1 MKSRAD
7 RDLQYFLA
15 GLEADPSLFEPG
27 RLRDDLDSYDDLDTV
42 FGDFDSEAFKKETNG
57 RIHHQAKAIRNRLEA
72 DNADLYQAIRSEI
85 MHGAQPHALLQWS
98 QASAKPGRKR
108 RPSSRLGL

>member
-15 GLEADPSLFEPG
+15 GLEADSSLFEPG
-27 RLRDDLDSYDDLDTV
+27 RLRERLDVLDDLDTV

-57 RIHHQAKAIRNRLEA
+57 RIHHQAKAIRNLLEA
-72 DNADLYQAIRSEI
+72 VNAELYQAIRSEI
-85 MHGAQPHALLQWS
+85 MHGAQPHTLLQWS
-98 QASAKPGRKR
+98 QASASRDEKGGPAPG
-108 RPSSRLGL
+108 LA